1 MSFQDNL
8 PDLDT
13 SARFFDDR
21 RNNYPPSP
29 VKQKAR
35 EIYNKDFC
43 LKKRPSRFFDDDSQ
57 SFFNIKHVLKDPFKS
72 AKPFPPIFNKLET
85 VQEKELV
92 NVQFAEVE
100 RDLKLNQLSP
110 ETQEPVS
117 QSDFKI
123 KITKSKLKPVENKPK
138 MPEPKL
144 DKPEPKVEKPKRPE
158 RKKSADELNNLP
170 KFHSKYSDYIK
181 ERQGKNNTKKRHKKS
196 IHYSKYPPQLRSK
209 ISKVHS
215 FWNGKSSF
223 IPHVFRVIDF
233 KRDRKGKLLEYLDY
247 SLKGLS
253 HEYGELTGIKSKEE
267 QV

>member
-21 RNNYPPSP
+21 RSNYPPSP

-43 LKKRPSRFFDDDSQ
+43 LKKRPSRFFDDDSPN
-57 SFFNIKHVLKDPFKS
+57 FFAITNVPQGPFKA
-72 AKPFPPIFNKLET
+72 AKPFPPIFNELEPA
-85 VQEKELV
+85 QEKELV
-92 NVQFAEVE
+92 HVQFAEVE
-100 RDLKLNQLSP
+100 RDLKVNQLSH
-110 ETQEPVS
+110 ETQEPAT
-117 QSDFKI
+117 QNDFKI
-123 KITKSKLKPVENKPK
+123 KITKPRPKPVESKPK
-138 MPEPKL
+138 TPEPKIE
-144 DKPEPKVEKPKRPE
+144 KPEPKPEKPKKPE
-158 RKKSADELNNLP
+158 RKKSADELNNLQQ
-170 KFHSKYSDYIK
+170 FNTKYSDCIK
-181 ERQGKNNTKKRHKKS
+181 ERQGKNNTKKRKKNVM
-196 IHYSKYPPQLRSK
+196 YSKYPPQMRSK

-253 HEYGELTGIKSKEE
+253 HEYGELTGMRSKEN